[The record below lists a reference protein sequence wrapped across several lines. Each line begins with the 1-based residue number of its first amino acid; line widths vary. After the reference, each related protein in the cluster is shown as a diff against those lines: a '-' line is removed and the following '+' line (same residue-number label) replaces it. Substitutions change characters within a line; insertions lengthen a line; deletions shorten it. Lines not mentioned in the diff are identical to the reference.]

1 MSKRIPVGKYPCR
14 HTSTC
19 ISHDLMRKV
28 IVSALVVILA
38 FIFTG
43 KSFSQKY
50 HTTSSK
56 ALKAYK
62 LGQTAFDYIDYESAE
77 RFFNQA
83 ILSDNEFFEAYMM
96 LGELMEKQKRYNEA
110 AVNYQKAVRI
120 DSLAWP
126 QVYFALA
133 NSELFSGDYTRALV
147 HYNVYLDQKNTL
159 EKNRER
165 ALRNIKNCEFAIE
178 AVKNPV
184 PFNPVSVGN
193 GINTSDDEY
202 WPSITVDGQT
212 LMFTRQ
218 SKTGISYQG
227 RNDYSQEDFYIS
239 YLKDKKW
246 QNAVNAGAPLNSSQ
260 NEGAQSLSSDGTYMY
275 FTACER
281 PGGLGSC
288 DIFFSALTNGKWS
301 IPVNLGS
308 PVNTRY
314 WETQPSIDATGNMLF
329 FSSNRPGGSGG
340 NDIWYSVYRQNGKW
354 STPKNLGKN
363 INTSGDEISPFIHF
377 DGKTLY
383 FSSDGRPGMGGQ
395 DIYFSRM
402 EDDTTW
408 SEPVNLGYP
417 INTFN
422 DEMGLTIESGGQLAY
437 FSSRRDAGE
446 GKNIYTFQ
454 LYDAVRPDPVAY
466 LKGKVTD
473 RMTGKMLLAD
483 YELVNLSTGKTIV
496 SNFTDD
502 NGNFLV
508 CLPSGYN
515 YGLNVS
521 KKGYLFYSEN
531 FMFEGKHSAMEPY
544 IKKILLSPFRVGEKM
559 LLSNVFYEIDSWQLR
574 KESQTELN
582 KLCNLM
588 KDNKQMKVEIS
599 GYTDATG
606 TEEHNLQLSEKRA
619 LSVVD
624 YLVANGVPANRLS
637 YKGYGNKSPVGDN
650 ITSEGRKLN
659 RRTEVK
665 ITEYSEN

>member
-1 MSKRIPVGKYPCR
+1 
-14 HTSTC
+14 
-19 ISHDLMRKV
+19 MRKV
-28 IVSALVVILA
+28 IVSAFVVILA

-218 SKTGISYQG
+218 SKTGKSYQG

-246 QNAVNAGAPLNSSQ
+246 QNAVNAGAPLNTSQ

-559 LLSNVFYEIDSWQLR
+559 LLANVFYEIDSWQLR